1 VDKALAILRFSWPF
15 LRPYKTRLWLSIAAA
30 LSFGVSN
37 AFVLWTI
44 KAVLHRLEPEPP
56 KELVVEELPNEL
68 PNLIEEDTT
77 PEGMGSQLVEWIK
90 TREDHLKAYSDSLAE
105 QWLPGFGEPLTT
117 RHIIGACLL
126 VPLVAGFRGSME
138 FLSKYGISWVGERVV
153 NDLRIK
159 VFNTLSGLSLD
170 YFNKAKMGDMLTR
183 INGDTAM
190 LQMCLSSGVR
200 NSITSPMTVMS
211 VFILLLILDWQLT
224 MTLFLI
230 LPFVLIAILVFGKK
244 ARKASRKAVETN
256 VTQSSL
262 IVEMLQ
268 SIRVVKA
275 YGLESLQTSR
285 FGTLSRRLF
294 GHTMKTI
301 RSQEKVGPLV
311 EFMGVAAMGGLILF
325 VVATERSM
333 SDMVVFFAGLATFY
347 SPVKKLANL
356 HVMIEKTSIGVDRLM
371 RVLEEKPTV
380 TEPDTPAPLTQFS
393 ESLRFE
399 NVSFAYDQTKVL
411 DKINL
416 TIPRGQKLG
425 IAGESGS
432 GKSTLINLVFRFF
445 DPTEGSV
452 KLDET
457 DYRQFRQSDL
467 RNQMALVSQDVVVF
481 DQTVMENIGC
491 GCENATE
498 ASIRKAAK
506 DAHADGFIQKLP
518 EGYQTILGERGTSLS
533 GGQRQRISIARAFVR
548 NAPIL
553 VLDEATAALDS
564 ASEAEVQAAI
574 DDLAQDRTVICI
586 AHRLSTLRKMDRII
600 VLSEGV
606 IVEEGSFD
614 ELLKRQGF
622 FAAMAKRQG
631 ITNSE

>member
-1 VDKALAILRFSWPF
+1 M
-15 LRPYKTRLWLSIAAA
+15 
-30 LSFGVSN
+30 
-37 AFVLWTI
+37 VLWTI
-44 KAVLHRLEPEPP
+44 KAVLHRLEPEPT
-56 KELVVEELPNEL
+56 KELVVESNPAQEPSVT
-68 PNLIEEDTT
+68 EEDD
-77 PEGMGSQLVEWIK
+77 EASGFGSTLVTWIK
-90 TREDHLKAYSDSLAE
+90 ERETKLKAYSEDLSN
-105 QWLPGFGEPLTT
+105 QWLPGFGDPLTT

-138 FLSKYGISWVGERVV
+138 FLSKYGIGWVGERVV

-170 YFNKAKMGDMLTR
+170 YFNRAKMGDMLTR

-200 NSITSPMTVMS
+200 NSITSPMTVIS
-211 VFILLLILDWQLT
+211 VFFLMLILDWQLT

-275 YGLESLQTSR
+275 YGLESLQTTR
-285 FGTLSRRLF
+285 FATLSRRLF

-325 VVATERSM
+325 VVATNRSM
-333 SDMVVFFAGLATFY
+333 SDMVVFFAALATFY
-347 SPVKKLANL
+347 SPVKKLASL
-356 HVMIEKTSIGVDRLM
+356 HVMIEKTSIGVERLM

-380 TEPDTPAPLTQFS
+380 IETDSPTQIAS
-393 ESLRFE
+393 IKDSLRFE
-399 NVSFAYDQTKVL
+399 NVSFAYDETKVL
-411 DKINL
+411 DNINL

-445 DPTEGSV
+445 DPTAGSV
-452 KLDET
+452 SLDGT
-457 DYRQFRQSDL
+457 DYRQYNQSDL
-467 RNQMALVSQDVVVF
+467 RKLMALVSQDVVVF
-481 DQTVMENIGC
+481 DQTVLENIGC
-491 GCENATE
+491 GCEG
-498 ASIRKAAK
+498 ASEPTIRKAAM
-506 DAHADGFIQKLP
+506 DAHADGFIHKLP

-614 ELLKRQGF
+614 ELLKRDGF
-622 FAAMAKRQG
+622 FAAMANRQG
-631 ITNSE
+631 IKI

>member
-1 VDKALAILRFSWPF
+1 MEKALAILRFSWPF
-15 LRPYKTRLWLSIAAA
+15 LRPYKTRLWISIFAAVC
-30 LSFGVSN
+30 FGVSN
-37 AFVLWTI
+37 ALVLWTI
-44 KAVLHRLEPEPP
+44 KAVLHRLEPPPTQIVIETTVEPP
-56 KELVVEELPNEL
+56 SKPNGFA
-68 PNLIEEDTT
+68 T
-77 PEGMGSQLVEWIK
+77 EWI
-90 TREDHLKAYSDSLAE
+90 DAAKAKKESFQTYSEKLSA
-105 QWLPGFGEPLTT
+105 QWLPGYGEKITL
-117 RHIIGACLL
+117 RHILGACLL
-126 VPLVAGFRGSME
+126 VPLVAGFRGGME

-159 VFNTLSGLSLD
+159 VFGTLSGLSLD
-170 YFNKAKMGDMLTR
+170 YFNRSKMGDMLTR

-200 NSITSPMTVMS
+200 NSITSPMTVIS
-211 VFILLLILDWQLT
+211 VFVLMLILDWQLT
-224 MTLFLI
+224 MSLFLI

-244 ARKASRKAVETN
+244 ARKSSRRAVETN

-285 FGTLSRRLF
+285 FGVLSRRLF

-311 EFMGVAAMGGLILF
+311 EFMGVSAMGGLILF
-325 VVATERSM
+325 VVATQRSM
-333 SDMVVFFAGLATFY
+333 SDMVVFFGALATFY

-371 RVLEEKPTV
+371 KVLDEKPSV
-380 TEPDTPAPLTQFS
+380 TECSNPV
-393 ESLRFE
+393 ELRAFNQSITFE
-399 NVSFAYDQTKVL
+399 NVSFAYDQSKVIDRL
-411 DKINL
+411 NL

-432 GKSTLINLVFRFF
+432 GKSTLINLFFRFF
-445 DPTEGSV
+445 DPTEGAI
-452 KLDET
+452 KLDNE
-457 DYRQFRQSDL
+457 DYRQYSQKDL
-467 RNQMALVSQDVVVF
+467 RQLMALVSQDVVVF
-481 DQTVMENIGC
+481 DQTVYDNIGC
-491 GCENATE
+491 GKEGSSNE
-498 ASIRKAAK
+498 AIQMAAK
-506 DAHADGFIQKLP
+506 NAHANGFIEKLP
-518 EGYQTILGERGTSLS
+518 GGYDTILGERGTSLS

-564 ASEAEVQAAI
+564 ASEAEVQNAI
-574 DDLAQDRTVICI
+574 DALAKDRTVICI
-586 AHRLSTLRKMDRII
+586 AHRLSTLKQMDRII

-606 IVEEGSFD
+606 IVEDGSFD
-614 ELLKRQGF
+614 ALIQKGGV
-622 FAAMAKRQG
+622 FASMARRQG
-631 ITNSE
+631 ITTTLGS